1 MQAQWSNSGDI
12 SRTHSLTQE
21 ILQTSSIRK
30 RNGEDVMK
38 SKGRRREGSPLT
50 SSKKSAHRRAFLIS
64 SALQVAAAPDE
75 VRPPARTRTSTKPRT
90 RRRTSSMAT
99 TAHRRVCPPHFPSPL
114 LTILTSAGT
123 TRKTILHL
131 SLCTQNPIF
140 MHFLFYHS
148 FVWFA
153 PRTDARKPEVLK

>member
-1 MQAQWSNSGDI
+1 MSSRRKWHREDI
-12 SRTHSLTQE
+12 ME
-21 ILQTSSIRK
+21 
-30 RNGEDVMK
+30 
-38 SKGRRREGSPLT
+38 SKGRTAGARGTAAGLLEEERPPEGLIDIFGDP
-50 SSKKSAHRRAFLIS
+50 SSSGAGRG
-64 SALQVAAAPDE
+64 AAAGEDKDVDE
-75 VRPPARTRTSTKPRT
+75 TPHQ
-90 RRRTSSMAT
+90 
-99 TAHRRVCPPHFPSPL
+99 TALLLHGHHRRVCPPHFPSLL